1 MKKYKDI
8 SISAF
13 TPPPNGYRTID
24 GVTEYMGQDFRTRER
39 YLEYRNCG
47 FDEIIFAGE
56 TKYCGE
62 NFETSDLKMMM
73 DLSLESDLSAI
84 VYDERIVSLTVQAK
98 GSIVD
103 ELFNGDQDA
112 FYKEIANYLSAYS
125 KHPAF
130 KGVAIIDEPPIGR
143 KQVIKEISSAIHN
156 ACPDAFVHTCFL
168 PCIQDLGLA
177 PNAFGA
183 GYATVWDAYSNYVE
197 EMGVNSGIGYYGYD
211 AYPFGFWEGKSCVC
225 QKFIRNMQQAVLSAQ
240 KGNVPFHMTIQS
252 FSSGANDELRHL
264 KECDLNW
271 QAYLSLG
278 FGCEKI
284 YYFTYWRFTT
294 RTTSQMT
301 SAIMDDDGTKVIYDE
316 VQRNNA
322 LIRRL
327 YAEICDYSYVASDL
341 LRAENSCG
349 SEDELICT
357 DLGYIQEYKAD
368 APVLVNKMSK
378 EDGNVYMFLNLRD
391 AYEQVINRVSL
402 RLNKPQK
409 EYEILVRGRRMKIY
423 GDGNWLKLNL
433 EPGEAI
439 FVFEDKRN
447 KSN

>member
-1 MKKYKDI
+1 MRKCKDI
-8 SISAF
+8 SISAY
-13 TPPPNGYRTID
+13 TPPPNGYRTVD
-24 GVTEYMGQDFRTRER
+24 GVTEYMGQDFRTMER
-39 YLEYRNCG
+39 YREYRDCG

-56 TKYCGE
+56 TKYNGE
-62 NFETSDLKMMM
+62 NFETSDLKKML
-73 DLSLESDLSAI
+73 DLSQKTDLQAI
-84 VYDERIVSLTVQAK
+84 VFDERIMRLTVQAQV
-98 GSIVD
+98 SIVD
-103 ELFNGDQDA
+103 ELFNGEKDA
-112 FYKEIANYLSAYS
+112 FYKYVADCLAVYSA
-125 KHPAF
+125 HAAF
-130 KGVAIIDEPPIGR
+130 KGVAILDEPKVGK
-143 KQVIKEISSAIHN
+143 KQVVQEIVSAIHTACEN
-156 ACPDAFVHTCFL
+156 AFIMTCYL

-177 PNAFGA
+177 PDAFGA
-183 GYATVWDAYSNYVE
+183 GYDTVWGAYQNYID
-197 EMGVNSGIGYYGYD
+197 EMGGKSGIGYYHYD

-225 QKFIRNMQQAVLSAQ
+225 QKFIRNMQEASLGAQ
-240 KGNVPFHMTIQS
+240 KWNVPFHMTIQS
-252 FSSGANDELRHL
+252 FSSGAYDELRRL

-294 RTTSQMT
+294 RITPQMT
-301 SAIMDDDGTKVIYDE
+301 SAIMEDDGTKVIYDE

-327 YAEICDYSYVASDL
+327 YAEICDYQYVASDVL
-341 LRAENSCG
+341 KAENSCG
-349 SEDELICT
+349 SEEELVCT

-409 EYEILVRGRRMKIY
+409 EYEILVRGRRMKMY
-423 GDGNWLKLNL
+423 GDGDWLTLNL

-439 FVFEDKRN
+439 FIFE
-447 KSN
+447 S